1 MENLISIIVPVYNV
15 EKYLRDCVESI
26 CKQTYKNLEIILIND
41 GSSDYSAKICDELA
55 EKDSRIR
62 VIHKENEGVSVARN
76 IGLEIA
82 QGQFIGFMDSDDL
95 GEPRLYEKLYTAIV
109 EAQADIAF
117 CGFSDFSDDFKLKRK
132 EPLSPGYYSKKEIE
146 KKIILPMVGTPA
158 TNPKCAPIMGS
169 LCRCLF
175 KAELIKMPTPIR
187 MKRIKMAEDLLFDIE
202 YLCRSGS
209 AVVIEEPLYNYRQF
223 AESSSRKYITDLYF
237 NLSKQMNLMKE
248 VLCENHIFDE
258 TMEEYYQMTEL
269 YNYTWCISNE
279 CKRGNPKSVKEI
291 LSELKKLRNI
301 KDYQAVL
308 KWRYIKNI
316 EFKERIYFSLIKLR
330 LYRLI
335 IWFNR
340 RG

>member
-15 EKYLRDCVESI
+15 ETYLRDCVESI

-41 GSSDYSAKICDELA
+41 GSSDCSGRICDELA
-55 EKDSRIR
+55 KKDARIQ
-62 VIHKENEGVSVARN
+62 VIHKKNEGVSVARN
-76 IGLEIA
+76 IGLESA
-82 QGQFIGFMDSDDL
+82 QGQYIGFIDSDDL
-95 GEPRLYEKLYTAIV
+95 CESMLYEKLHTAIV
-109 EAQADIAF
+109 ETKADISL
-117 CGFSDFSDDFKLKRK
+117 CGFSVFSDDFKEKRK
-132 EPLSPGYYSKKEIE
+132 EPLNSGYYSKKEITN
-146 KKIILPMVGTPA
+146 KIIRQMVGTPA
-158 TNPKCAPIMGS
+158 KKPKCAPIMGS

-175 KAELIKMPTPIR
+175 KSEIIKMPTPIQ
-187 MKRIKMAEDLLFDIE
+187 MKKIKMAEDLLFDIE
-202 YLCRSGS
+202 YLCRCES
-209 AVVIEEPLYNYRQF
+209 AVVIEDSLYNYRQF

-237 NLSKQMNLMKE
+237 NISEQMNLMKA

-279 CKRGNPKSVKEI
+279 CKTGNPKTDKEI
-291 LSELKKLRNI
+291 LAELKKLRNM
-301 KDYQAVL
+301 KEYQKVL

-316 EFKERIYFSLIKLR
+316 AFKERVYFSLIKLR

-335 IWFNR
+335 LWFNR